1 MSDLHKQKNQI
12 LKKTFSF
19 YVRFSVAK
27 MGNLDEGSVFFLVD
41 GERYAGLDEQSV
53 GADTAAGTATITIEL
68 TAGQIV
74 QTENFESTV
83 VVGTVNDLAIFS
95 WFTGHLLYA
104 L

>member
-1 MSDLHKQKNQI
+1 M
-12 LKKTFSF
+12 
-19 YVRFSVAK
+19 AK